1 MNLLVSKEA
10 MQDMT
15 HAAKIMAEILATK
28 YISKEEDERLH
39 YASKLFDNFWADVK
53 KKNPEL
59 S

>member
-1 MNLLVSKEA
+1 

-15 HAAKIMAEILATK
+15 HATKIIAEILAKK